1 MNLAENS
8 AGGGVDGEELV
19 GAGGGGNEG
28 LVVATEFDG
37 EGGGKGVPGLGMN
50 RRERFELDEARFFS
64 SVFLEF
70 NAGNLVQEGAVFEF
84 GEAVFFSAGAAIG
97 VIASVGLSNKNGA
110 F

>member
-64 SVFLEF
+64 SVFWNSTRVIWF
-70 NAGNLVQEGAVFEF
+70 RKARFSSSARPCFLVPERPLA
-84 GEAVFFSAGAAIG
+84 SLR
-97 VIASVGLSNKNGA
+97 ASV
-110 F
+110 